1 MSIDRE
7 IAQRL
12 TPRFYGAPQ
21 YWTYEQINNEF
32 SKFHSSYQVHEA
44 AVNRGDLYIFRDMAD
59 FEAAVYNLGR
69 LYYASQHLT
78 TSQLLTDMGAVIKVG
93 IMSDPDIL
101 TFRSVTFTNGSDS
114 TRTYWV
120 ISDSR
125 ADLSGLLS
133 TYGVCS
139 VVRAG

>member
-21 YWTYEQINNEF
+21 YWTYEQIDKEF
-32 SKFHSSYQVHEA
+32 SKFHSSYQIHEA
-44 AVNRGDLYIFRDMAD
+44 AIKRGDMYIFRNLSD
-59 FEAAVYNLGR
+59 FEAAVYNLGH
-69 LYYASQHLT
+69 LYSASQTLA

-114 TRTYWV
+114 TRAYWV

-133 TYGVCS
+133 RYGVCS